1 MNRTNL
7 KNYLRDNFEND
18 PDFAKDF
25 VQCSLNVKTGIAI
38 INLRK
43 KMGLTREEFA
53 RLVNMPQATILQI
66 EQGDIDVTT
75 DLLIKLA
82 TTTKQHVEI
91 NFSPIFED

>member
-43 KMGLTREEFA
+43 KMWLTREEFA